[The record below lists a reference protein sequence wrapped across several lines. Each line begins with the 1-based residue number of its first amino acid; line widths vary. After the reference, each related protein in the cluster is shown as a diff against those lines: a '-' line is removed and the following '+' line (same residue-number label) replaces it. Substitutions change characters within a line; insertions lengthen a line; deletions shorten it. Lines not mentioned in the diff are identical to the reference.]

1 MFVHDVNSLRSSCK
15 LFGCVSDSRFFFCF
29 YSGVTD
35 DYVDIELSATSEDCQ
50 VNAELVNYL
59 ASVLQ
64 VKRTNIIVEKGLRDQ
79 IKLAIVNKNGLT
91 VERVKR
97 LITEAVSTGTK

>member
-1 MFVHDVNSLRSSCK
+1 M
-15 LFGCVSDSRFFFCF
+15 FGCVSDSRFFFCF